1 MVETSQKV
9 MEIPALL
16 ELIEQEVESLENI
29 YCGENVI
36 DQPPSVEQVAQHK
49 LTALSEAQKKL
60 DQISTQS
67 SKVDDSKVQSS
78 QQPNL
83 A

>member
-1 MVETSQKV
+1 MVETAKDNSSRMQKV

-16 ELIEQEVESLENI
+16 ELIEQEVESLDNI

-36 DQPPSVEQVAQHK
+36 DSPPAVEQVAQHQ

-60 DQISTQS
+60 D
-67 SKVDDSKVQSS
+67 
-78 QQPNL
+78 
-83 A
+83 